1 MEYIG
6 LFAGEAVVVL
16 LEELGHWYVILIFTK
31 FNNDVYMN
39 SFIANM
45 IWGKH
50 TKVMN
55 DSSCDEYMYM

>member
-16 LEELGHWYVILIFTK
+16 LEELGHWYVIFIFTK
-31 FNNDVYMN
+31 FNNDFYMN

-50 TKVMN
+50 KHE
-55 DSSCDEYMYM
+55 SYE